1 MKAEEAA
8 DGMMFQRVAPI
19 KKVGLECTQH
29 LESTGGGEEERGG
42 RGRAREGERER
53 GGVMSEKRDW
63 TD

>member
-29 LESTGGGEEERGG
+29 LESTGSDEKEKRERGG
-42 RGRAREGERER
+42 GEQEGER
-53 GGVMSEKRDW
+53 GGVMSEKKDW